1 MVAARSF
8 IGIGGALLGA
18 LLTLVCETALAA
30 SSVRGL
36 RMSQA
41 SDHTRFVFDL
51 SGPSPQTLSHAASPD
66 RLILD
71 LGDSRLAGSLQL
83 LDLAGSPVQ
92 RIRSGMFNATDLR
105 VVFDLAVAA
114 EAKSFLLPPGDG
126 FGHRLVLD
134 VYPRAQPEPPAG
146 VTAVQPSATPPASAD
161 VAKPVDVVKSAD
173 ATKPADAIKP
183 ADVVKPVVA
192 ASTKLPAAAVPPT
205 PVAASASTAAPVAAV
220 AKEKKAIA
228 PRPVETAPLLA
239 PLPPRMASG
248 RDILIAIDAGHGG
261 DDPGALGPRRVRE
274 KDVVLAIAR
283 ELAGR
288 VNQQP
293 GYRAMLVRK
302 GDYFI
307 PLRKRRDIARAAG
320 ADLFVSIHADA
331 FTHSRARGS
340 SVYAL
345 SPRGATS
352 VSAAFL
358 AERENGADLIGNVNL
373 GEKDDML
380 AGVLTDLSMTATMD
394 ASLGVGARVLGAVG
408 RVSILHKNRVEQAGF
423 AVLKSP
429 DMPSILVETGFIS
442 NPTEAERLNTRAYQ
456 QRMAKAIFEGLGN
469 YFLNTPPPDTRV
481 AALVRSGARPSEYV
495 IARGDTLS
503 GIAERYRVSVSEIVR
518 TNRLGGAGGIQAGQR
533 ILIPES

>member
-1 MVAARSF
+1 MR
-8 IGIGGALLGA
+8 IGGALLGA
-18 LLTLVCETALAA
+18 LLALACDAALAA

-41 SDHTRFVFDL
+41 GDHTRFVLDL
-51 SGPSPQTLSHAASPD
+51 SGPSPQTLSRAASPD

-134 VYPRAQPEPPAG
+134 VYPRSPPA
-146 VTAVQPSATPPASAD
+146 VTAGQPSAMPSPPAD
-161 VAKPVDVVKSAD
+161 L
-173 ATKPADAIKP
+173 
-183 ADVVKPVVA
+183 VKPVVA
-192 ASTKLPAAAVPPT
+192 ASPDGPAVAVPPT
-205 PVAASASTAAPVAAV
+205 PVAASAPTAAAVAAV
-220 AKEKKAIA
+220 AKGAK
-228 PRPVETAPLLA
+228 PSSPQPLETAPLMA

-345 SPRGATS
+345 SSRGATS

-394 ASLGVGARVLGAVG
+394 ASLGVGARVLGAMG
-408 RVSILHKNRVEQAGF
+408 RVSTLHKKRVEQAGF

>member
-1 MVAARSF
+1 MAAVRSF
-8 IGIGGALLGA
+8 GLLVGALFGV
-18 LLTLVCETALAA
+18 LLAFASEAALAGA
-30 SSVRGL
+30 AVRGV
-36 RMSQA
+36 RMSEA

-51 SGPSPQTLSHAASPD
+51 SGPARHQLSHAAGPD

-71 LGDSRLAGSLQL
+71 LGDSRLQGSLQT
-83 LDLAGSPVQ
+83 LDLARAPVS
-92 RIRSGMFNATDLR
+92 RIRSGMYNPTDLR
-105 VVFDLAVAA
+105 VVLDLSEPV

-126 FGHRLVLD
+126 FGHRLVVD
-134 VYPRAQPEPPAG
+134 VYPKSVAGRTGPAPPA
-146 VTAVQPSATPPASAD
+146 V
-161 VAKPVDVVKSAD
+161 
-173 ATKPADAIKP
+173 
-183 ADVVKPVVA
+183 
-192 ASTKLPAAAVPPT
+192 T
-205 PVAASASTAAPVAAV
+205 PVAAVPAKPVESPSAATAKPAEMPLAAKPQPAPASAAPKLQPAA
-220 AKEKKAIA
+220 AEAEEPQPA
-228 PRPVETAPLLA
+228 LSSPV
-239 PLPPRMASG
+239 PPGSARG

-261 DDPGALGPRRVRE
+261 QDPGALGPRRVRE

-283 ELAGR
+283 ALAER

-307 PLRKRRDIARAAG
+307 PLHKRRDIARAAR

-331 FTHSRARGS
+331 FTHSRAFGS

-358 AERENGADLIGNVNL
+358 AERENGADLIGGVNL
-373 GEKDDML
+373 GAKDDVL

-394 ASLGVGARVLGAVG
+394 ASLGVGSRVLGSMG
-408 RVSILHKNRVEQAGF
+408 RVSRLHKRRVEQAGF
-423 AVLKSP
+423 VVLKSP

-442 NPTEAERLNTRAYQ
+442 NPTEAERLSTARYQRA
-456 QRMAKAIFEGLGN
+456 MAKAIFEGLGN
-469 YFLNTPPPDTRV
+469 YFLNTPPPATRG
-481 AALVRSGARPSEYV
+481 AAMVRSGAKPSEYV

-503 GIAERYRVSVSEIVR
+503 GIAERYRVSVDQIVR

-533 ILIPES
+533 ILIPDS

>member
-1 MVAARSF
+1 VAAVRSF
-8 IGIGGALLGA
+8 GLLVGALFGV
-18 LLTLVCETALAA
+18 LLAFASEAALAGA
-30 SSVRGL
+30 AVRGV
-36 RMSQA
+36 RMSEA

-51 SGPSPQTLSHAASPD
+51 SGPARHQLSHAAGPD

-71 LGDSRLAGSLQL
+71 LGDSRLQGSLQT
-83 LDLAGSPVQ
+83 LDLARAPVS
-92 RIRSGMFNATDLR
+92 RIRSGMYNPTDLR
-105 VVFDLAVAA
+105 VVLDLSEPV

-126 FGHRLVLD
+126 FGHRLVVD
-134 VYPRAQPEPPAG
+134 VYPQS
-146 VTAVQPSATPPASAD
+146 VTGRSAPASA
-161 VAKPVDVVKSAD
+161 APH
-173 ATKPADAIKP
+173 
-183 ADVVKPVVA
+183 
-192 ASTKLPAAAVPPT
+192 
-205 PVAASASTAAPVAAV
+205 PVAAASAKPAEMPLAAKPQPAVASSASKPQPKAAV
-220 AKEKKAIA
+220 AEEPEPALST
-228 PRPVETAPLLA
+228 PV
-239 PLPPRMASG
+239 PPAASRG

-261 DDPGALGPRRVRE
+261 QDPGALGPRRVRE

-283 ELAGR
+283 ALAER

-307 PLRKRRDIARAAG
+307 PLHKRRDIARAAR

-331 FTHSRARGS
+331 FTHSRAFGS

-358 AERENGADLIGNVNL
+358 AERENGADLIGGVNL
-373 GEKDDML
+373 GAKDDVL

-394 ASLGVGARVLGAVG
+394 ASLGVGSRVLGSMG
-408 RVSILHKNRVEQAGF
+408 RVARLHKRRVEQAGF
-423 AVLKSP
+423 VVLKSP

-442 NPTEAERLNTRAYQ
+442 NPTEAERLSTARYQRA
-456 QRMAKAIFEGLGN
+456 MAKAIFEGLGN

-481 AALVRSGARPSEYV
+481 AAMVRSGARPSEYV

-503 GIAERYRVSVSEIVR
+503 GIAERYRVSVDQIVR

-533 ILIPES
+533 ILIPDS

>member
-1 MVAARSF
+1 M
-8 IGIGGALLGA
+8 
-18 LLTLVCETALAA
+18 
-30 SSVRGL
+30 
-36 RMSQA
+36 
-41 SDHTRFVFDL
+41 
-51 SGPSPQTLSHAASPD
+51 
-66 RLILD
+66 
-71 LGDSRLAGSLQL
+71 
-83 LDLAGSPVQ
+83 
-92 RIRSGMFNATDLR
+92 
-105 VVFDLAVAA
+105 
-114 EAKSFLLPPGDG
+114 
-126 FGHRLVLD
+126 
-134 VYPRAQPEPPAG
+134 
-146 VTAVQPSATPPASAD
+146 
-161 VAKPVDVVKSAD
+161 
-173 ATKPADAIKP
+173 
-183 ADVVKPVVA
+183 
-192 ASTKLPAAAVPPT
+192 
-205 PVAASASTAAPVAAV
+205 
-220 AKEKKAIA
+220 
-228 PRPVETAPLLA
+228 A

-408 RVSILHKNRVEQAGF
+408 RVSILHKKRVEQAGF

>member
-1 MVAARSF
+1 MAAVRSF
-8 IGIGGALLGA
+8 GLLVGALFGV
-18 LLTLVCETALAA
+18 LLAFASEAALAGA
-30 SSVRGL
+30 AVRGV
-36 RMSQA
+36 RMSEA

-51 SGPSPQTLSHAASPD
+51 SGPARHQLSHAAGPD

-71 LGDSRLAGSLQL
+71 LGDSRLQGSLQT
-83 LDLAGSPVQ
+83 LDLARAPVS
-92 RIRSGMFNATDLR
+92 RIRSGMYNPTDLR
-105 VVFDLAVAA
+105 VVLDLSEPV

-126 FGHRLVLD
+126 FGHRLVVD
-134 VYPRAQPEPPAG
+134 VYPQS
-146 VTAVQPSATPPASAD
+146 VTGRSAPASA
-161 VAKPVDVVKSAD
+161 APH
-173 ATKPADAIKP
+173 
-183 ADVVKPVVA
+183 
-192 ASTKLPAAAVPPT
+192 
-205 PVAASASTAAPVAAV
+205 PVAAASAKPAEMPLAAKPQPAVASSASKPQPKAAV
-220 AKEKKAIA
+220 AEEPEPALST
-228 PRPVETAPLLA
+228 PV
-239 PLPPRMASG
+239 PPAASRG

-261 DDPGALGPRRVRE
+261 QDPGALGPRRVRE

-283 ELAGR
+283 ALAER

-307 PLRKRRDIARAAG
+307 PLHKRRDIARAAR

-331 FTHSRARGS
+331 FTHSRAFGS

-358 AERENGADLIGNVNL
+358 AERENGADLIGGVNL
-373 GEKDDML
+373 GAKDDVL

-394 ASLGVGARVLGAVG
+394 ASLGVGSRVLGSMG
-408 RVSILHKNRVEQAGF
+408 RVARLHKRRVEQAGF
-423 AVLKSP
+423 VVLKSP

-442 NPTEAERLNTRAYQ
+442 NPTEAERLSTARYQRA
-456 QRMAKAIFEGLGN
+456 MAKAIFEGLGN

-481 AALVRSGARPSEYV
+481 AAMVRSGARPSEYV

-503 GIAERYRVSVSEIVR
+503 GIAERYRVSVDQIVR

-533 ILIPES
+533 ILIPDS

>member
-1 MVAARSF
+1 M
-8 IGIGGALLGA
+8 GIGGALLGA
-18 LLTLVCETALAA
+18 LLALACETALAA
-30 SSVRGL
+30 NSVRGL

-51 SGPSPQTLSHAASPD
+51 SGPSTQTLSHAASPD

-71 LGDSRLAGSLQL
+71 LGDSRLAGSLQT
-83 LDLAGSPVQ
+83 LDLSGSPVQ
-92 RIRSGMFNATDLR
+92 RIRSGMFNASDLR

-134 VYPRAQPEPPAG
+134 VYPRKQSESAPAVTTVQPAATRAPPA
-146 VTAVQPSATPPASAD
+146 A
-161 VAKPVDVVKSAD
+161 VAKPVA
-173 ATKPADAIKP
+173 AAPPA
-183 ADVVKPVVA
+183 V
-192 ASTKLPAAAVPPT
+192 PAAAVPPT
-205 PVAASASTAAPVAAV
+205 PVAAIAATAASAPVAPV
-220 AKEKKAIA
+220 AQDKQESS
-228 PRPVETAPLLA
+228 PQPVEAAPLMT
-239 PLPPRMASG
+239 PLPPRTATG

-302 GDYFI
+302 SDYFI
-307 PLRKRRDIARAAG
+307 PLKKRRDIARAAG

-394 ASLGVGARVLGAVG
+394 ASLGVGARVLGAMG
-408 RVSILHKNRVEQAGF
+408 RVSRLHKNRVEQAGF

-456 QRMAKAIFEGLGN
+456 QKMARAIFEGLGN

-481 AALVRSGARPSEYV
+481 AALVRSGARASEYV

-503 GIAERYRVSVSEIVR
+503 GIAERYRVSVAEIVR

>member
-1 MVAARSF
+1 MAAVRSF
-8 IGIGGALLGA
+8 GLLVGALFGV
-18 LLTLVCETALAA
+18 LLAFASEAALAGA
-30 SSVRGL
+30 AVRGV
-36 RMSQA
+36 RMSEA

-51 SGPSPQTLSHAASPD
+51 SGPARHQLSHAAGPD

-71 LGDSRLAGSLQL
+71 LGDSRLQGSLQT
-83 LDLAGSPVQ
+83 LDLARAPVS
-92 RIRSGMFNATDLR
+92 RIRSGMYNPTDLR
-105 VVFDLAVAA
+105 VVLDLSEPV

-126 FGHRLVLD
+126 FGHRLVVD
-134 VYPRAQPEPPAG
+134 VYPQS
-146 VTAVQPSATPPASAD
+146 VTGRSAPASA
-161 VAKPVDVVKSAD
+161 APH
-173 ATKPADAIKP
+173 
-183 ADVVKPVVA
+183 
-192 ASTKLPAAAVPPT
+192 
-205 PVAASASTAAPVAAV
+205 PVAAASAKPAEMPLAAKPQPAVASSASKPQPKAAV
-220 AKEKKAIA
+220 AEEPEPALST
-228 PRPVETAPLLA
+228 PV
-239 PLPPRMASG
+239 PPAASRG

-261 DDPGALGPRRVRE
+261 QDPGALGPRRVRE

-283 ELAGR
+283 ALAER

-307 PLRKRRDIARAAG
+307 PLHKRRDIARAAR

-331 FTHSRARGS
+331 FTHSRAFGS

-358 AERENGADLIGNVNL
+358 AERENGADLIGGVNL
-373 GEKDDML
+373 GAKDDVL

-394 ASLGVGARVLGAVG
+394 ASLGVGSRVLGSMG
-408 RVSILHKNRVEQAGF
+408 RVARLHKRRVEQAGF
-423 AVLKSP
+423 VVLKSP

-442 NPTEAERLNTRAYQ
+442 NPTEAERLSTARYQRA
-456 QRMAKAIFEGLGN
+456 MAKAIFEGLGN

-481 AALVRSGARPSEYV
+481 AAMVRSGAKPSEYV

-503 GIAERYRVSVSEIVR
+503 GIAERYRVSVDQIVR

-533 ILIPES
+533 ILIPDS

>member
-1 MVAARSF
+1 MAAVRSF
-8 IGIGGALLGA
+8 GLLVGALFGV
-18 LLTLVCETALAA
+18 LLAFASEAALAGA
-30 SSVRGL
+30 AVRGV
-36 RMSQA
+36 RMSEA

-51 SGPSPQTLSHAASPD
+51 SGPARHQLSHAAGPD

-71 LGDSRLAGSLQL
+71 LGDSRLQGSLQT
-83 LDLAGSPVQ
+83 LDLARAPVS
-92 RIRSGMFNATDLR
+92 RIRSGMYNPTDLR
-105 VVFDLAVAA
+105 VVLDLSEPV

-126 FGHRLVLD
+126 FGHRLVVD
-134 VYPRAQPEPPAG
+134 VYPESVAGRAAPA
-146 VTAVQPSATPPASAD
+146 
-161 VAKPVDVVKSAD
+161 
-173 ATKPADAIKP
+173 
-183 ADVVKPVVA
+183 
-192 ASTKLPAAAVPPT
+192 PAAVT
-205 PVAASASTAAPVAAV
+205 PVAAVPAKPAEAAAAAPAKPQPAPASAAPKPQLAAAV
-220 AKEKKAIA
+220 ADE
-228 PRPVETAPLLA
+228 
-239 PLPPRMASG
+239 PLPALSAPVPPTASRG

-261 DDPGALGPRRVRE
+261 QDPGALGPRRVRE

-283 ELAGR
+283 ALAER

-307 PLRKRRDIARAAG
+307 PLHKRRDIARAAR

-331 FTHSRARGS
+331 FTHSRAFGS

-358 AERENGADLIGNVNL
+358 AERENGADLIGGVNL
-373 GEKDDML
+373 GAKDDVL

-394 ASLGVGARVLGAVG
+394 ASLGVGSRVLGSMG
-408 RVSILHKNRVEQAGF
+408 RVSRLHKRRVEQAGF
-423 AVLKSP
+423 VVLKSP

-442 NPTEAERLNTRAYQ
+442 NPTEAERLSTARYQRA
-456 QRMAKAIFEGLGN
+456 MAKAIFEGLGN

-481 AALVRSGARPSEYV
+481 AAMVRSGAKPSEYV

-503 GIAERYRVSVSEIVR
+503 GIAERYRVSVDQIVR

-533 ILIPES
+533 ILIPDS